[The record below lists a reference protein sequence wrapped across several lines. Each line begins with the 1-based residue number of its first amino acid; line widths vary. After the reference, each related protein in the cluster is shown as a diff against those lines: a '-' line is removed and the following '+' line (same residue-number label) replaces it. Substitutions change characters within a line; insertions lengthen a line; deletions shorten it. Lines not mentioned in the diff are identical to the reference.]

1 MEPTFA
7 DPVGLKMARWS
18 STQTQSIQVREK
30 SSATFAT
37 QKLSDR
43 LRRLQGALSEPAY
56 EKFGGHRNRFGFHT
70 NVPAGKLKL
79 GCLSEQNTIRQSAK
93 ISIIVRIKTAN

>member
-1 MEPTFA
+1 MEPTSA

-18 STQTQSIQVREK
+18 STQTQNIQAREK

-43 LRRLQGALSEPAY
+43 LRRLQGGLSEPGY
-56 EKFGGHRNRFGFHT
+56 EKFSGHLNRFGFDA

-79 GCLSEQNTIRQSAK
+79 GCLREQNTMSQAAK
-93 ISIIVRIKTAN
+93 ISIIVSIKAAK